1 MVDECLCRV
10 DAQILS
16 MRVVDRARSPIVA
29 IDIKK
34 FFDKFD
40 EITLY

>member
-1 MVDECLCRV
+1 MKNVTNVTLKERIK
-10 DAQILS
+10 ILNS
-16 MRVVDRARSPIVA
+16 MP